1 MKMRKGQHDDV
12 QLGKL
17 VGQHD
22 LGDVP
27 LRSGGNIPRFF
38 GDTLAYVVIGRHEFH
53 AASCSKARLGKK
65 LAAELDQFHIEQ
77 ALHAKLFRERQ
88 ADLVARRALAVGS
101 ERKQLLAMLAE
112 NSGVHFQHIS
122 GSSCAAVRVIG
133 VALSIAGGA
142 GPHKHQ
148 GGAR

>member
-1 MKMRKGQHDDV
+1 MRKGQHDNV
-12 QLGKL
+12 QLRKL
-17 VGQHD
+17 VDQHD

-27 LRSGGNIPRFF
+27 LRRGRNIPRLL
-38 GDTLAYVVIGRHEFH
+38 GDTLPYVVIGRHEFH
-53 AASCSKARLGKK
+53 TASCSKARLGKK
-65 LAAELDQFHIEQ
+65 LAAEPDQFHIEQ

-88 ADLVARRALAVGS
+88 ADLAARRTLTVGS
-101 ERKQLLAMLAE
+101 ERKQLLAFLAE
-112 NSGVHFQHIS
+112 NNGVHFQHIS

-133 VALSIAGGA
+133 VAPTIAGGA